1 MVAVAYQPEEIYL
14 TYADYLALEKSSG
27 LRHEWLDGR
36 VWAMA
41 GASPNHNTLTMN
53 LSGILYNQLR
63 GRPCR
68 PWAQDLRV
76 RIAANNVLT
85 YPDVLVS
92 CPPPEWDEKLPHT
105 LLNPRVVI
113 EVLSP
118 STEAYDKQA
127 KLEHYRLLPS
137 LSDYILIS
145 QDRMMV
151 QHFHRLEN
159 DDWLLHIA
167 ENSDEVLFLQAIDC
181 SLPLSEIYERLDFT
195 PPALSPDAISETT

>member
-1 MVAVAYQPEEIYL
+1 MVAEAYQPEETYI
-14 TYADYLALEKSSG
+14 TYAEYLALEKSSG
-27 LRHEWLDGR
+27 LRHEWVDGA

-41 GASPNHNTLTMN
+41 GASANHNTLTSN
-53 LSGILYNQLR
+53 LNGILYNQLR
-63 GRPCR
+63 GRPCQS
-68 PWAQDLRV
+68 WTQDLRV

-92 CPPPEWDEKLPHT
+92 CPPAEWDEKLPHT

-127 KLEHYRLLPS
+127 KLEHYRLVPS
-137 LSDYILIS
+137 LSDYILVS
-145 QDRMMV
+145 QDKMMV
-151 QHFHRLEN
+151 LHYHRLEN

-167 ENSDEVLFLQAIDC
+167 ENADEVLPMEAIDC
-181 SLPLSEIYERLDFT
+181 HLPLSEIYERIEWT
-195 PPALSPDAISETT
+195 PPAVEEKNE